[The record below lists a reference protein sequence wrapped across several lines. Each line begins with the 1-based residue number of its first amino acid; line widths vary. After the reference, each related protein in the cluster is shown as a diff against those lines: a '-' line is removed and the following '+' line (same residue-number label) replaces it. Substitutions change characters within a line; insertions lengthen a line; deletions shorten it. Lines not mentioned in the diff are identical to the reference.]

1 MRLKPLGH
9 PSQVGA
15 PRPNTVP
22 QRARRTHGARLN
34 GRTDRERFELSIP
47 RKRYAGFRDRCL
59 QPLGHLSS
67 RANKA
72 SQGKNGGQRMEIA
85 GLDREKR
92 SGLARKLHLV
102 RHRGALTALH
112 DEPHP
117 TPLHFP
123 NESWLGAVERKH
135 VRPEH
140 PDAIMRR

>member
-1 MRLKPLGH
+1 MDHATPFRASQAALGC
-9 PSQVGA
+9 SVG
-15 PRPNTVP
+15 
-22 QRARRTHGARLN
+22 
-34 GRTDRERFELSIP
+34 TDRERFELSIP

-85 GLDREKR
+85 GLVREKS
-92 SGLARKLHLV
+92 SGLARRLHLI

-112 DEPHP
+112 DEPHA
-117 TPLHFP
+117 TPLHFR
-123 NESWLGAVERKH
+123 NEGWLGTVEREH